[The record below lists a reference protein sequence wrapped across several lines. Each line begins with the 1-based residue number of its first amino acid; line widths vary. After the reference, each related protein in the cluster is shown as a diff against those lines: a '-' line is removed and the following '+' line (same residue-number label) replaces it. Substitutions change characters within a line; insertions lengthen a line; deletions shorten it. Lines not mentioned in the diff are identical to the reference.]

1 MTWIFEWTAIILFII
16 ESINAKKENR
26 KRKTWIKVLFGFG
39 IAVMAIE
46 LLIAALIIGYYF
58 VGFMF
63 CW

>member
-1 MTWIFEWTAIILFII
+1 MTFIFEWTAIILFII
-16 ESINAKKENR
+16 ESMNAKKENR

-58 VGFMF
+58 VGFLF

>member
-26 KRKTWIKVLFGFG
+26 KRKTWIKVFFGFG

-46 LLIAALIIGYYF
+46 LLITALIIGYYF

>member
-16 ESINAKKENR
+16 ESINAKNENR

-46 LLIAALIIGYYF
+46 LLISALIIGYYF

>member
-39 IAVMAIE
+39 IAKLAIE
-46 LLIAALIIGYYF
+46 LLLTALIIGYYF

>member
-39 IAVMAIE
+39 IAVMALE
-46 LLIAALIIGYYF
+46 LLITALIIGYYF